1 MNDNELGALIRDW
14 SRSEAADGPSASLR
28 PSILAIPA
36 LVARPPSGQGSR
48 FGDPR
53 RLMILAALL
62 ALTVAIGGAL
72 AIGSGLVQL
81 PWQQSTRIHPGAI
94 DPCSL
99 VAGGPSAETRNF
111 DGDTVDAEE
120 DANLRPPRINSFD
133 GGGCLFLQTDD
144 DPSSFAL
151 VQLRNEVTTTEQA
164 TEVAARL
171 FRMGRA
177 PFSSG
182 PVHTFVDG
190 HPAWVG
196 RLAVPGQGSDDPS
209 RVGMAVS
216 AAPYFFIVVID
227 VRTALDL
234 SDGAGLIWWE
244 DHVEQRARTLARE
257 LLAKLEGL

>member
-1 MNDNELGALIRDW
+1 MNESELNALIRDW

-36 LVARPPSGQGSR
+36 IEARPRSWVGSS

-53 RLMILAALL
+53 RQMILAALL
-62 ALTVAIGGAL
+62 ALTVAIGGAA

-81 PWQQSTRIHPGAI
+81 PWQQSTRTHPGAI

-99 VAGGPSAETRNF
+99 VAGGPSAEIRNL
-111 DGDTVDAEE
+111 GGGTVDAEQ
-120 DANLRPPRINSFD
+120 DANLRPPRINSFN
-133 GGGCLFLQTDD
+133 GGGCLFLQTE

-164 TEVAARL
+164 TEVAAGL
-171 FRMGRA
+171 FRMGQA

-182 PVHTFVDG
+182 PVPTFVDG

-196 RLAVPGQGSDDPS
+196 RLAVTGQGFDDPY

-227 VRTALDL
+227 VRTALDV
-234 SDGAGLIWWE
+234 SDGAGLLWWE
-244 DHVEQRARTLARE
+244 GHVEQRARTLARE
-257 LLAKLEGL
+257 LIAKLEGL